1 LPLAID
7 TIQGRGIAAPF
18 GIFKE
23 HSMIKPVIKRMIG
36 PSLMG
41 VVGIAILLWLGTWQ
55 VQRLAWKKGVL
66 AEITAEISADPVPLP
81 AMISADMKYLPVTA
95 TGTIG
100 QEELHVLVSRM
111 QIGAGYRVIAPFE
124 LEDGRRVLLDRGF
137 IKPEAKD
144 TFRPSAPVIITGN
157 LHWPDDMNSST
168 PDPDL
173 SENIWFGRDIAAMA
187 TALDTSE
194 VLIVARKDTGQAI
207 EAMPVGITG
216 IKNDHLGYAITWF
229 SLAFVWFGMTLFLLW
244 RIKTR
249 TV

>member
-1 LPLAID
+1 
-7 TIQGRGIAAPF
+7 
-18 GIFKE
+18 
-23 HSMIKPVIKRMIG
+23 MIKRMIG
-36 PSLMG
+36 PILMG
-41 VVGIAILLWLGTWQ
+41 VIGIAILLWLGTWQ
-55 VQRLAWKKGVL
+55 IQRLAWKEGIL
-66 AEITAEISADPVPLP
+66 AEITAEIAAPPVPLP
-81 AMISADMKYLPVTA
+81 AMISTDMKYLPVTA

-100 QEELHVLVSRM
+100 QEELHVLVSRVD
-111 QIGAGYRVIAPFE
+111 IGAGYRVIAPFE

-137 IKPEAKD
+137 IKTEAKGD
-144 TFRPSAPVIITGN
+144 FRAAHEDSVVGN

-168 PDPDL
+168 PAPDMGK
-173 SENIWFGRDIAAMA
+173 NIWFGRDIAAMA

-194 VLIVARKDTGQAI
+194 VLIVARDDTGQGV
-207 EAMPVGITG
+207 EAMPVGIEG

>member
-1 LPLAID
+1 
-7 TIQGRGIAAPF
+7 
-18 GIFKE
+18 
-23 HSMIKPVIKRMIG
+23 MIKRMIG
-36 PSLMG
+36 PSLIG
-41 VVGIAILLWLGTWQ
+41 VVGIAILLWLGMWQ
-55 VQRLAWKKGVL
+55 VQRLAWKEGVL
-66 AEITAEISADPVPLP
+66 ADITAEISAAPVPLP

-95 TGTIG
+95 LGTIG
-100 QEELHVLVSRM
+100 QEELHVLVSRL

-144 TFRPSAPVIITGN
+144 DFRAAHEDSVVGN

-168 PDPDL
+168 PAPDMGK
-173 SENIWFGRDIAAMA
+173 NIWFGRDIAAMA

-194 VLIVARKDTGQAI
+194 VLIVARADTGQGV
-207 EAMPVGITG
+207 EAMPVGVEG

>member
-1 LPLAID
+1 
-7 TIQGRGIAAPF
+7 
-18 GIFKE
+18 
-23 HSMIKPVIKRMIG
+23 MIKRMIG
-36 PSLMG
+36 PILMG
-41 VVGIAILLWLGTWQ
+41 VIGIAILLWLGTWQ
-55 VQRLAWKKGVL
+55 IQRLAWKEGIL
-66 AEITAEISADPVPLP
+66 AEITAEIAAPPVPLP
-81 AMISADMKYLPVTA
+81 AMISTDMKYLPVTA

-100 QEELHVLVSRM
+100 QEELHVLVSRVD
-111 QIGAGYRVIAPFE
+111 IGAGYRVIAPFE

-137 IKPEAKD
+137 IKTEAKGD
-144 TFRPSAPVIITGN
+144 FRAAHEDSVVGN

-168 PDPDL
+168 PAPDMGK
-173 SENIWFGRDIAAMA
+173 NIWFGRDIAAMA

-194 VLIVARKDTGQAI
+194 VLIVARADTGQGI
-207 EAMPVGITG
+207 EAMPVGIEG

>member
-1 LPLAID
+1 
-7 TIQGRGIAAPF
+7 
-18 GIFKE
+18 
-23 HSMIKPVIKRMIG
+23 MIKPVIKRMIG
-36 PSLMG
+36 PILMG
-41 VVGIAILLWLGTWQ
+41 VIGIVILLWLGMWQ
-55 VQRLAWKKGVL
+55 VQRLAWKQGIL
-66 AEITAEISADPVPLP
+66 AEITAEIAADPVPVPTL
-81 AMISADMKYLPVTA
+81 ISTDMKYLPVTA

-100 QEELHVLVSRM
+100 QDELHVLVSRLE
-111 QIGAGYRVIAPFE
+111 IGAGYRVIAPFE
-124 LEDGRRVLLDRGF
+124 LDDGRRVLLDRGF

-144 TFRPSAPVIITGN
+144 VFRASGPATITGN

-168 PDPDL
+168 PEPDT

-187 TALDTSE
+187 RALGTAE
-194 VLIVARKDTGQAI
+194 VLIVARADTGQGI

-229 SLAFVWFGMTLFLLW
+229 SLALVWLGMTLFLLW

>member
-1 LPLAID
+1 
-7 TIQGRGIAAPF
+7 
-18 GIFKE
+18 
-23 HSMIKPVIKRMIG
+23 MIKRMIV
-36 PSLMG
+36 PILIG
-41 VVGIAILLWLGTWQ
+41 VVGISILLWLGTWQ
-55 VQRLAWKKGVL
+55 VQRLAWKEGVL

-81 AMISADMKYLPVTA
+81 AMISTDMKYMPVTA
-95 TGTIG
+95 SGTIG
-100 QEELHVLVSRM
+100 QEELHVLVSRL

-124 LEDGRRVLLDRGF
+124 LDDGRRVLLDRGF
-137 IKPEAKD
+137 IKPDAKD
-144 TFRPSAPVIITGN
+144 AFRPSGPATIIGN

-168 PDPDL
+168 PEPDMVK
-173 SENIWFGRDIAAMA
+173 NIWFGRDIAEMA
-187 TALDTSE
+187 TVLDTSE
-194 VLIVARKDTGQAI
+194 VLIVARADTGQGI

>member
-1 LPLAID
+1 
-7 TIQGRGIAAPF
+7 
-18 GIFKE
+18 
-23 HSMIKPVIKRMIG
+23 MIKRMIV
-36 PSLMG
+36 PILIG

-55 VQRLAWKKGVL
+55 VQRLAWKEGVL

-81 AMISADMKYLPVTA
+81 AMISTDMKYMPVTA
-95 TGTIG
+95 SGTIG
-100 QEELHVLVSRM
+100 QEELHVLVSRL

-124 LEDGRRVLLDRGF
+124 LDDGRRVLLDRGF
-137 IKPEAKD
+137 IKPDAKD
-144 TFRPSAPVIITGN
+144 AFRPNGHATIIGN

-168 PDPDL
+168 PEPDMAK
-173 SENIWFGRDIAAMA
+173 NIWFGRDIAEMA
-187 TALDTSE
+187 TVLDTSE
-194 VLIVARKDTGQAI
+194 VLIVARADTGQGI

>member
-1 LPLAID
+1 
-7 TIQGRGIAAPF
+7 
-18 GIFKE
+18 
-23 HSMIKPVIKRMIG
+23 MIKRMIG
-36 PSLMG
+36 PILMG
-41 VVGIAILLWLGTWQ
+41 VIGIVILLWLGMWQ
-55 VQRLAWKKGVL
+55 VQRLAWKQGIL
-66 AEITAEISADPVPLP
+66 AEITAEIAADPVPVPTL
-81 AMISADMKYLPVTA
+81 ISTDMKYLPVTA

-100 QEELHVLVSRM
+100 QDELHVLVSRLE
-111 QIGAGYRVIAPFE
+111 IGAGYRVIAPFE
-124 LEDGRRVLLDRGF
+124 LDDGRRVLLDRGF

-144 TFRPSAPVIITGN
+144 VFRASGPATITGN

-168 PDPDL
+168 PEPDT

-187 TALDTSE
+187 RALGTAE
-194 VLIVARKDTGQAI
+194 VLIVARADTGQGI

-229 SLAFVWFGMTLFLLW
+229 SLALVWLGMTLFLLW